1 MAGLWTNYILPCLIE
16 SGAIGGPA
24 EANKKTLL
32 RIRWLS
38 IVAQMGGPRNQR
50 RCIRLG
56 NRMLMDEDFFGESE
70 TDDETVNAYP
80 PDANDD
86 EDDTSDACDERP

>member
-1 MAGLWTNYILPCLIE
+1 MWTNYTLPHLIE

-24 EANKKTLL
+24 ETGKKNLL
-32 RIRWLS
+32 RIRWLF
-38 IVAQMGGPRNQR
+38 IVTQMGGPWNQR
-50 RCIRLG
+50 RCISLG

-80 PDANDD
+80 PDDNDD
-86 EDDTSDACDERP
+86 EDDTSDACGEGL